1 MTSPGTSSTSPAVG
15 PATARLASIRS
26 RAAVPVVEQSRSAR
40 EQRASGVPVPS
51 GKRTLARALEMPGGA
66 RGELLALLRA
76 QFRAQPSRALEVEGD
91 DLVGRTRVLQDAS
104 EPLVQIGAPELR
116 RRVVDTVAKERV
128 REAIRARD
136 ARKDMR
142 ERRRNELRRPVRSS
156 FDDEVAMRKQRER
169 RRRGRGIRCKRL
181 DSGVPELPAHHRAPL
196 GDGALLGGEA
206 LDPSLEHRLEPRG
219 QLLRVSPFRHVTR
232 KLEEHQRVPFRI
244 AHEPPAVRA
253 DNVAGQLLE
262 HELRRRRVEGL
273 ERDAHVLPGVGEVGP
288 GVEHVGSRRREHGDS
303 RHARQGDG
311 GGRASPA
318 PPSGRPRR
326 RAEPLPPG
334 RRHS

>member
-1 MTSPGTSSTSPAVG
+1 M
-15 PATARLASIRS
+15 
-26 RAAVPVVEQSRSAR
+26 
-40 EQRASGVPVPS
+40 
-51 GKRTLARALEMPGGA
+51 
-66 RGELLALLRA
+66 
-76 QFRAQPSRALEVEGD
+76 
-91 DLVGRTRVLQDAS
+91 
-104 EPLVQIGAPELR
+104 QIGAPELR
-116 RRVVDTVAKERV
+116 RRFVDAVAKERV

-156 FDDEVAMRKQRER
+156 FDDEVAMREQRER
-169 RRRGRGIRCKRL
+169 RRRRRGVGCKRL

-232 KLEEHQRVPFRI
+232 ELEEHQRVPFRI

-273 ERDAHVLPGVGEVGP
+273 ERDAHVLARVGEVGP

-303 RHARQGDG
+303 RHARQGDEEVEHRRLRPVDVLGDEQNLCRPAEVTHDHERGLLDLCRRRRRVALFGCEVEPFRAPRTRGALDRRPHRARRATRRG
-311 GGRASPA
+311 GGM
-318 PPSGRPRR
+318 
-326 RAEPLPPG
+326 
-334 RRHS
+334 